1 MADADLIQTAERIA
15 TENDKVVAALQRCSE
30 PDLLAALA
38 QRVQEATSGSVTIA
52 RMAPIDPDRLPR
64 DSATL
69 AIGRRILLRWS
80 RVTHDFLCTSGGE
93 DEDLRKRLMSAL
105 TGRDGGATALL
116 AGSLVA
122 AFGASPAVAAIVAAL
137 LMKLVVAPAKDELCQ
152 SWATSLAAST
162 SNA

>member
-1 MADADLIQTAERIA
+1 MADIDLIQAAERIA
-15 TENDKVVAALQRCSE
+15 TENSTAVAALQQSSE

-52 RMAPIDPDRLPR
+52 RMTPIDPDRLPR

-69 AIGRRILLRWS
+69 AIGRRIFQRWS
-80 RVTHDFLCTSGGE
+80 RATHDFLCNSGGA
-93 DEDLRKRLMSAL
+93 DEDLRERLISAI

-116 AGSLVA
+116 AGALVV

-137 LMKLVVAPAKDELCQ
+137 LMKLVVAPAKDELCA
-152 SWATSLAAST
+152 SWAASLAEST
-162 SNA
+162 SGA

>member
-1 MADADLIQTAERIA
+1 MAVADLIQTAERIA
-15 TENDKVVAALQRCSE
+15 TENNTVVAALQRSSE

-38 QRVQEATSGSVTIA
+38 QRVQEATSGSVSIA
-52 RMAPIDPDRLPR
+52 RMTPIDPDRLPR

-69 AIGRRILLRWS
+69 ALGRRIFLRWS
-80 RVTHDFLCTSGGE
+80 RATHDFLCNSGGA
-93 DEDLRKRLMSAL
+93 DEDLRKRLLSAI

-116 AGSLVA
+116 AGTLVVT
-122 AFGASPAVAAIVAAL
+122 FGASPAVAAIVAAL

-162 SNA
+162 SSA